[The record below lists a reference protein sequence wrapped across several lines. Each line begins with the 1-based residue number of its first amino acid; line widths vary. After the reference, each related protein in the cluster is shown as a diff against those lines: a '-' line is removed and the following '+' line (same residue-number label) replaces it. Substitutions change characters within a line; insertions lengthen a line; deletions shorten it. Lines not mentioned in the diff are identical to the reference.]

1 MKEAIEQSL
10 AILRG
15 MGVTLRHILKERRVT
30 IQYPEERPPQAFRY
44 RGIHQLRLDE
54 QGKELCVGCNL
65 CGLAC
70 PSECIYVEAAECSPE
85 EAEHVSHYER
95 YARVRDQRGALPLLW
110 LLRRGVPDGRAGDD
124 TAV

>member
-44 RGIHQLRLDE
+44 RGIHQLRL
-54 QGKELCVGCNL
+54 G
-65 CGLAC
+65 
-70 PSECIYVEAAECSPE
+70 
-85 EAEHVSHYER
+85 
-95 YARVRDQRGALPLLW
+95 
-110 LLRRGVPDGRAGDD
+110 
-124 TAV
+124 